1 MLTGLKVATHDLNND
16 YVQEINTI
24 TNSNKKRGNKNLR
37 LIFSFLPPPS
47 LPSFLFWL
55 PHWIWTSR
63 PGIRSES
70 TVATHVTAEP

>member
-47 LPSFLFWL
+47 LPSFLLFL
-55 PHWIWTSR
+55 YSINKDSFSVCYVPA
-63 PGIRSES
+63 
-70 TVATHVTAEP
+70 VL